1 MNKKRIT
8 AAAMAICMALPTAA
22 AASANALDLL
32 KYGDANADGAV
43 NLSDM
48 VTLTN
53 YLHGKKTNIIAD
65 LADIN
70 RDGSIDSLDL
80 VQLRKKLLAFITS
93 ATENSVTSKYATN
106 LTAGLN
112 ADEKEQTNGEE
123 KIDDEFRLAH
133 SKFALELMKRQFSDS
148 ENVMISPYSIMQAMG
163 MLTNGA
169 DGETLTELEEVMG
182 GISVDELNKYLK
194 QWRINQPNEEF
205 CKLTTANSIWA
216 RNDENRIKPRPE
228 FLQTT
233 ADYYNSEVYVA
244 PFDDTTLE
252 DINAWVNQ
260 KTDEMIPK
268 IIDEISP
275 EAIMF
280 LINAVAFDA
289 KWETP
294 YEHEATRI
302 MDFTDYNGNTQTAK
316 MLCGIESHFI
326 HDDHAEGFYKYY
338 NGKKY
343 AFAALLPEEGMT
355 VTEYINSL
363 TPEHFST
370 LFAEPEAEKV
380 SWEDMTM
387 VRIPKFKYDYQTTL
401 NETLQDMGMEKSF
414 SEYADFTKLTSVG
427 HPSVSEVIHDTF
439 IQLDEGGTKAAAVT
453 AIIMKDTAAIMDAPN
468 ELNFDRPFVYA
479 IVDTETDMPVFL
491 GTLTNIPE

>member
-1 MNKKRIT
+1 MKKKHIT
-8 AAAMAICMALPTAA
+8 AAAIALCMALPTAA

-48 VTLTN
+48 VTLIN
-53 YLHGKKTNIIAD
+53 YLHGKKSNIIGE

-70 RDGSIDSLDL
+70 HDGSIDSLDL
-80 VQLRKKLLAFITS
+80 VQLRKKLLSFINS
-93 ATENSVTSKYATN
+93 ANENSVTSKYATN

-112 ADEKEQTNGEE
+112 ADTKEQVTDVKTIDE
-123 KIDDEFRLAH
+123 KFRLAN
-133 SKFALELMKRQFSDS
+133 SQFALELMKRQFSDS
-148 ENVMISPYSIMQAMG
+148 DNVMISPYSIMQAMG

-169 DGETLTELEEVMG
+169 DGETLTELENVMG
-182 GISVDELNKYLK
+182 GVSVDELNKYLK
-194 QWRINQPNEEF
+194 QWRINQPNEES

-228 FLQTT
+228 FLQNT

-244 PFDDTTLE
+244 PFDDTTLK

-268 IIDEISP
+268 IIDDISP

-289 KWETP
+289 KWEAP
-294 YEHEATRI
+294 YEHEATRK
-302 MDFTDYNGNTQTAK
+302 MDFTDYKGNTAK
-316 MLCGIESHFI
+316 TDMLCGIESRFI

-338 NGKKY
+338 KGKKY
-343 AFAALLPEEGMT
+343 AFAALLPEDGMT
-355 VTEYINSL
+355 VTEYISSL

-370 LFAEPEAEKV
+370 LFAEPKAEKV

-387 VRIPKFKYDYQTTL
+387 VRIPKFKYDYQTLLNDTL
-401 NETLQDMGMEKSF
+401 TDMGMVKSF
-414 SEYADFTKLTSVG
+414 TDYADFTKLTSVG

-439 IQLDEGGTKAAAVT
+439 IRLDEGGTKAAAVT
-453 AIIMKDTAAIMDAPN
+453 AIITKDAQVIMDAPN

-491 GTLTNIPE
+491 GTLTNIPN